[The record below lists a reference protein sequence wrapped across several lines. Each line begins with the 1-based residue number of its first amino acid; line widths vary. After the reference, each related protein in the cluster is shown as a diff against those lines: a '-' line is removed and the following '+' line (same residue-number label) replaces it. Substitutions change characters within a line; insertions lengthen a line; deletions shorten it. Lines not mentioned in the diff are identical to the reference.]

1 MKPVLVPPSLQ
12 PSGLLSISRSIG
24 QLRPLDYSRRR
35 QNHRSTNSLITMVTT
50 VLIVTVVLLFGLQ
63 VFTIIRCAKFADA
76 SLKTM
81 DMLTMLS
88 NVVNDYVKRTNE
100 HDQLLKSSNLTINN
114 VDPNHKK
121 VVEEILDVLHE
132 NNNKVKEA
140 LNDVY
145 KQINKIVE
153 HKNASDKLLLSTS
166 DNVNS
171 LMNDKTSLMNAKTTL
186 MNAKTSLMNANLY

>member
-1 MKPVLVPPSLQ
+1 
-12 PSGLLSISRSIG
+12 
-24 QLRPLDYSRRR
+24 
-35 QNHRSTNSLITMVTT
+35 
-50 VLIVTVVLLFGLQ
+50 
-63 VFTIIRCAKFADA
+63 
-76 SLKTM
+76 M
-81 DMLTMLS
+81 DILTKLS
-88 NVVNDYVKRTNE
+88 NIVNDYVKRTNE

-132 NNNKVKEA
+132 NNNNVKEA

-171 LMNDKTSLMNAKTTL
+171 LMNAKTTL
-186 MNAKTSLMNANLY
+186 MNANLY